1 MSVAAQRLPITSPPQ
16 SVETLVAVQRLL
28 AGAFPE
34 SEAAGDEAPLE
45 LTTAD
50 PRPAR
55 LISANLLE
63 DRELRSRKV
72 AGDAVP
78 AFVAFLDGTQASVV
92 VRYLR
97 GGVPIVLGTVAAVI
111 RDRRD
116 RRLHTWTHVVERRLY
131 VPKAYT
137 APSTWERLAATTLQ
151 VCDTADEGSPA
162 SPDHPLAMREAA
174 VHRVQK
180 DRERAEQSLA
190 TEWCRRE
197 ERPLF
202 VDGSIS
208 GTEPVARAECAVGVV
223 KSHRTLYASGEALAT
238 VLGLRAGHRSSVF
251 EVTSPKRAPVASW
264 YLRLRDPV
272 GHDPMWGL
280 VRVEAAT
287 GLDTPALSRRAD
299 DVSRWI
305 LAEGAPVSLPDG
317 RWDKMVYGVR
327 DCEEFLRA
335 IV

>member
-1 MSVAAQRLPITSPPQ
+1 MSMAVPRPSLAPPPVA
-16 SVETLVAVQRLL
+16 TLAAVQRLL
-28 AGAFPE
+28 AGAFAE
-34 SEAAGDEAPLE
+34 SEGARDEAPLE
-45 LTTAD
+45 VTAAD
-50 PRPAR
+50 PQPAR
-55 LISANLLE
+55 LISASLLE
-63 DRELRSRKV
+63 DRELQSRKV
-72 AGDAVP
+72 AGEPTP
-78 AFVAFLDGTQASVV
+78 AFVAFLDGTQTSNV

-97 GGVPIVLGTVAAVI
+97 GGVPIVFGTVAAVI
-111 RDRRD
+111 RDRRS

-131 VPKAYT
+131 
-137 APSTWERLAATTLQ
+137 APEAFVAPPDWDRLAAMGFQL
-151 VCDTADEGSPA
+151 CDTADERATS

-180 DRERAEQSLA
+180 DREHAEQSLA
-190 TEWCRRE
+190 AEWCRKE

-208 GTEPVARAECAVGVV
+208 GAESVARAESAVGVV

-238 VLGLRAGHRSSVF
+238 VLSLRAGHRSSVF
-251 EVTSPKRAPVASW
+251 EVTSPRRAPVASW
-264 YLRLRDPV
+264 YLRMRDPV
-272 GHDPMWGL
+272 GQDPMWGL
-280 VRVEAAT
+280 VRVEVAT
-287 GLDTPALSRRAD
+287 GLDAHALTRRAD